1 MRAAQFD
8 IRAFWGWL
16 VLAVCMSPLVAAAAP
31 PFSAANLTGYWGF
44 QLLPAKSL
52 SAVAPGDPAGVMTA
66 ARQNVLRVGVIHF
79 DGATA
84 VDGHMIATTDD
95 QTGTTVIVDFF
106 FTGTYMMNTTG
117 IGTMSIAPV
126 GIDDTRCTPA
136 QAPGVCA
143 TLEGPETYAIA
154 MTRNRGLSLAE
165 TDNPGAPPS
174 VPPPSPAK
182 IFLAGEA
189 QKQSNGPPQFANRSI
204 RKALALRLVP
214 ATSFAVNCLAADPGM
229 IAAAGRQHVLRVG
242 TIIFSGVGTV
252 GGHMVATTDD
262 NSGNTV
268 VVEFDWGGVCAINT
282 DGTGSMTMMPLPTTV
297 QCTPPQLPGV
307 CPTLVTS
314 ETYAMAIVPKRGRV
328 YLTETSN
335 AGGAKLFL
343 GGEAN
348 YQ

>member
-1 MRAAQFD
+1 MRAVRFD
-8 IRAFWGWL
+8 MRLLGWL
-16 VLAVCMSPLVAAAAP
+16 FLAVCTTPLVAAAAP

-44 QLLPAKSL
+44 QLVAAKSL
-52 SAVAPGDPAGVMTA
+52 SAVAPADPAGVATA
-66 ARQNVLRVGVIHF
+66 PRQNVLSVGVIHF

-106 FTGTYMMNTTG
+106 FSGTYTMNTTG

-126 GIDDTRCTPA
+126 GIDDTRCTPM
-136 QAPGVCA
+136 QPPNVCA
-143 TLEGPETYAIA
+143 TLEGPQTYAITF
-154 MTRNRGLSLAE
+154 TRNRGLSFSE
-165 TDNPGAPPS
+165 TDNAGAP
-174 VPPPSPAK
+174 VAK

-189 QKQSNGPPQFANRSI
+189 QKQSAAPPNYGNGSLR
-204 RKALALRLVP
+204 RALALRLVP
-214 ATSFAVNCLAADPGM
+214 GTGFAVNCLAADPGM

-262 NSGNTV
+262 NAGNTV

-282 DGTGSMTMMPLPTTV
+282 DGTGSMTMVPLPTTV
-297 QCTPPQLPGV
+297 QCTPAQGPGV
-307 CPTLVTS
+307 CPTLVPVG

-335 AGGAKLFL
+335 LGGAKLFL
-343 GGEAN
+343 AGEAN

>member
-1 MRAAQFD
+1 MRAVRFD
-8 IRAFWGWL
+8 IRAFLGCL
-16 VLAVCMSPLVAAAAP
+16 FLAVCTTPLAAAAAP

-44 QLLPAKSL
+44 QLVGAKSL
-52 SAVAPGDPAGVMTA
+52 SAVAPTDPAGVATA
-66 ARQNVLRVGVIHF
+66 SRQNVLSVGVIHF

-106 FTGTYMMNTTG
+106 FSGTYTMNTTG
-117 IGTMSIAPV
+117 IGTMSITPV

-136 QAPGVCA
+136 QPPGVCA
-143 TLEGPETYAIA
+143 TLEGPQTYAIT
-154 MTRNRGLSLAE
+154 MTRNRGLVFSE
-165 TDNPGAPPS
+165 TDNPGAPPAL
-174 VPPPSPAK
+174 PPPSPAK

-189 QKQSNGPPQFANRSI
+189 QKQTAAPPHYGNGSLR
-204 RKALALRLVP
+204 RALALRLVP

-262 NSGNTV
+262 NAGNTV
-268 VVEFDWGGVCAINT
+268 VVEFDWGGVCAISP
-282 DGTGSMTMMPLPTTV
+282 DGTGSMTMLPLPTTV
-297 QCTPPQLPGV
+297 QCTPPQAPGV
-307 CPTLVTS
+307 CPTLVQS
-314 ETYAMAIVPKRGRV
+314 ETYAMSIVPKRGRV

-335 AGGAKLFL
+335 LGGAKLFL
-343 GGEAN
+343 AGEAN

>member
-1 MRAAQFD
+1 MQVVQRD
-8 IRAFWGWL
+8 IRAFLGWL
-16 VLAVCMSPLVAAAAP
+16 FLAVCMSPLGAAAAP

-44 QLLPAKSL
+44 QLQPAKGL
-52 SAVAPGDPAGVMTA
+52 SAVAPGDPAGVATA
-66 ARQNVLRVGVIHF
+66 PRQNVLVVGVIHF

-84 VDGHMIATTDD
+84 VDGRMIATTDD
-95 QTGTTVIVDFF
+95 QTGTTIIIDFF
-106 FTGTYMMNTTG
+106 FNGTYTMNTTG

-126 GIDDTRCTPA
+126 GIDDTRCTPT

-143 TLEGPETYAIA
+143 TLEGPQTYAIT
-154 MTRNRGLSLAE
+154 MTRNRGLSFTE
-165 TDNPGAPPS
+165 TDNAGAP
-174 VPPPSPAK
+174 VAK

-189 QKQSNGPPQFANRSI
+189 QKQTAAPPSFKNASL

-229 IAAAGRQHVLRVG
+229 IATAGRQHVLRVG

-252 GGHMVATTDD
+252 GGHMIATTDD

-268 VVEFDWGGVCAINT
+268 VVEFDWGGVCAINP
-282 DGTGSMTMMPLPTTV
+282 DGTGSMTMVPLPTTV
-297 QCTPPQLPGV
+297 QCTPAQAPGV
-307 CPTLVTS
+307 CPTLVTA

-343 GGEAN
+343 AGEAN

>member
-1 MRAAQFD
+1 MRAVRFD
-8 IRAFWGWL
+8 IKAFLSWL
-16 VLAVCMSPLVAAAAP
+16 LLAVCISPLAAAAAP

-44 QLLPAKSL
+44 QLQPAKSL
-52 SAVAPGDPAGVMTA
+52 SAVAPGDPGGVATA
-66 ARQNVLRVGVIHF
+66 PRQDILRVGVIHF

-95 QTGTTVIVDFF
+95 NNGVTVIVDFF
-106 FTGTYMMNTTG
+106 FTGTYTMNTTG
-117 IGTMSIAPV
+117 IGTMSITPV
-126 GIDDTRCTPA
+126 GIDDTRCTPTQPA
-136 QAPGVCA
+136 GNCA
-143 TLEGPETYAIA
+143 TFEGPETYAITF
-154 MTRNRGLSLAE
+154 TRNRGLSFAQ
-165 TDNPGAPPS
+165 TDNVGGG
-174 VPPPSPAK
+174 AK

-189 QKQSNGPPQFANRSI
+189 QKQTAGPPNFANRSI

-214 ATSFAVNCLAADPGM
+214 ATSFAVNAPGDPGNV
-229 IAAAGRQHVLRVG
+229 AGAGPQHVLRVG

-262 NSGNTV
+262 NMGNTV

-282 DGTGSMTMMPLPTTV
+282 DGTGSMTMLPLPTTV
-297 QCTPPQLPGV
+297 QCTPPQAPGV
-307 CPTLVTS
+307 CPTLVAS

-335 AGGAKLFL
+335 TRTPTGGATLFL
-343 GGEAN
+343 AGEAN